1 MTLQNRRVQT
11 FTLKEDAYIF
21 FFFFFPVI
29 FFYYNYWCSYEA
41 LLGFFC

>member
-11 FTLKEDAYIF
+11 FTLKEDAYI